1 MSVFSPP
8 VRLDFNR
15 LEAYLT
21 QRRHAANVREVAAL
35 RHTEDAAYD
44 SYLSYCSIVG
54 QKPLSLDNWRY
65 HQAKLFGSFSSGGAR
80 WKDLRESAS

>member
-1 MSVFSPP
+1 MSVFTHP

-35 RHTEDAAYD
+35 KRTESAAFD
-44 SYLSYCSIVG
+44 SYLSYCSIVE
-54 QKPLSLDNWRY
+54 QPPLSLEAWRY
-65 HQAKLFGSFSSGGAR
+65 QQAKLFGSPSNGAR
-80 WKDLRESAS
+80 WKDLRESAR